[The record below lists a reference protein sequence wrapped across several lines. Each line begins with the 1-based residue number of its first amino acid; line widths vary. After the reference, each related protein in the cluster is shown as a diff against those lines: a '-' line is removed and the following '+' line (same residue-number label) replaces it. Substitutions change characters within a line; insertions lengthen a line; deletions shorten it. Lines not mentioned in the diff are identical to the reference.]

1 MDVTVCEKE
10 KTQQT
15 IDLFCRQSR
24 IPSFGV
30 KRIFHSKNVRLVSAL
45 ADVRDEFDEI
55 HLEGMIHIAESK
67 SGAPVVRRK
76 VHGIVAQMLEKR
88 FGYDVKDVFI
98 KMVKKESGYKLYCV
112 TRFKEAFS
120 TARSN
125 GQAQSED
132 ALASG
137 FARQMKELL
146 GRGPKWC
153 RVVAFE
159 EKLLLF
165 EIEGFFSLGEQQR
178 FAEENACSC
187 GCLVE
192 RLARQNLRQII
203 TSLMSDYEVAAYIPV
218 WDIVN
223 NKAVVIVTTLKPIP
237 F

>member
-15 IDLFCRQSR
+15 MDLFCLQNR
-24 IPSFGV
+24 IPSFGI
-30 KRIFHSKNVRLVSAL
+30 KQIFHSKNVRMVSAL
-45 ADVRDEFDEI
+45 ADVRDEFDEV
-55 HLEGMIHIAESK
+55 HLDGLIHIAESK
-67 SGAPVVRRK
+67 SGAPVVCRK
-76 VHGIVAQMLEKR
+76 VHSLVAQMLENR
-88 FGYDVKDVFI
+88 FDCDVKDVFV
-98 KMVKKESGYKLYCV
+98 KMIKKENRYKLYCV

-120 TARSN
+120 ATRSSA
-125 GQAQSED
+125 QAQSED

-159 EKLLLF
+159 EKILLF

-203 TSLMSDYEVAAYIPV
+203 TSLMADYEVAAYIPV

-223 NKAVVIVTTLKPIP
+223 NKAVVIVTTQQPIP